1 MKKLSLVICL
11 IMILG
16 TVLSSCGGRSYKAF
30 TVDPDYK
37 PDENAKSTTSV
48 QGFDGEKIEVK
59 KNIEKIVCFSP
70 EAAIIIRGL
79 GGQRLITAT
88 DEETTN
94 AIISNNVITED
105 QIAAQNP
112 DVVFIND
119 TYSADLGDI
128 PCIRIPTPLTIS
140 DTKTLITI
148 TEKVMSSKKDS
159 YADEIDKQINL
170 AQSATAEY
178 VSRFSVYIDL
188 GEFKTS
194 GTGTYVNEIINICG
208 GENIFKDKDGYF
220 TATKEEI
227 IAANP
232 TFIFTTENTSVY
244 TRDQELRKLDC
255 AMNGRILKIESAKIK
270 YASQNIADVIPTIF
284 NEINNYKNSVAN

>member
-37 PDENAKSTTSV
+37 PDENTKTTITV
-48 QGFDGEKIEVK
+48 QDFDGEKIEVK

-70 EAAIIIRGL
+70 EAAIIVRGL
-79 GGQRLITAT
+79 GGQKYIVAT
-88 DEETTN
+88 DDETTN
-94 AIISNNVITED
+94 AIMSSNVITED

-119 TYSADLGDI
+119 VYTADLGDI

-148 TEKVMSSKKDS
+148 TEKLLSSKKDS
-159 YADEIDKQINL
+159 YADEIDKQINI
-170 AQSATAEY
+170 AQSATSEF
-178 VSRFSVYIDL
+178 VTRFPVFIDL
-188 GEFKTS
+188 GELKTS

-208 GENIFKDKDGYF
+208 GENVFGDKEGYF

-232 TFIFTTENTSVY
+232 TFIFTTDNTTVY
-244 TRDQELRKLDC
+244 TRDREFRTLDC
-255 AMNGRILKIESAKIK
+255 VMSGRVIKIEPAKIK

-284 NEINNYKNSVAN
+284 NEINNFKSSNEN

>member
-1 MKKLSLVICL
+1 MKKISLVICI

-16 TVLSSCGGRSYKAF
+16 AVLSSCGGRDYKAF

-37 PDENAKSTTSV
+37 PDESAKTTTTV
-48 QGFDGEKIEVK
+48 QGFDGEKIEVT

-79 GGQRLITAT
+79 GGQKYITAT

-94 AIISNNVITED
+94 AIMSSNVITED
-105 QIAAQNP
+105 AIAAQDP
-112 DVVFIND
+112 DIVFIND
-119 TYSADLGDI
+119 NYTADLGDI

-148 TEKVMSSKKDS
+148 AEKVMSSKKDS
-159 YADEIDKQINL
+159 YADEIDKQMNI
-170 AQSATAEY
+170 AQSATSEY

-188 GEFKTS
+188 GGFNTS

-208 GENIFKDKDGYF
+208 GENIFKDREGYF

-232 TFIFTTENTSVY
+232 AFIFTTENTTVY
-244 TRDQELRKLDC
+244 TRDREFRTLDC
-255 AMNGRILKIESAKIK
+255 VMNNRVIQIEASKIK

-284 NEINNYKNSVAN
+284 NEINNYKNSLSD